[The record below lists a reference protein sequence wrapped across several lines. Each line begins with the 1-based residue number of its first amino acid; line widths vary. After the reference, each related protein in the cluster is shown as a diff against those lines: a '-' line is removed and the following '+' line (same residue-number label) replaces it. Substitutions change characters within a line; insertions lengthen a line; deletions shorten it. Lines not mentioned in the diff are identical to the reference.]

1 MTACKVRVD
10 LDMKLVFPN
19 VVETN
24 LRPDAV
30 SVIKT
35 LVAIELTAT

>member
-1 MTACKVRVD
+1 MTAWEVRVD
-10 LDMKLVFPN
+10 LDMKVVFPN

-35 LVAIELTAT
+35 

>member
-1 MTACKVRVD
+1 MTAWEVRVD
-10 LDMKLVFPN
+10 LDMKVVFPI

-30 SVIKT
+30 SMIYRPWSQ
-35 LVAIELTAT
+35 